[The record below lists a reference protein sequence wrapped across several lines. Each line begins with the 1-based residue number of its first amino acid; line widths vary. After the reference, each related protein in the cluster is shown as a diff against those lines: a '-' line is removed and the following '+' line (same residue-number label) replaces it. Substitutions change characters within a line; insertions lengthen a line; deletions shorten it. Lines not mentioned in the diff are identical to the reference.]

1 MKEKRDREFDERR
14 LYRRRRRIRNQ
25 IIAYIT
31 VGIFFVA
38 IVVGA
43 VIGVRKLMEIIA
55 ERRQAAEMERQLEEM
70 QQPDSE
76 NAVVEPPEPIE
87 EAAVEEVD
95 WLEEIVESAIA
106 AMPLEDKVAGLFVVK
121 PESIKIGRAHV

>member
-76 NAVVEPPEPIE
+76 NAVV
-87 EAAVEEVD
+87 D
-95 WLEEIVESAIA
+95 RGSGGGRGGL
-106 AMPLEDKVAGLFVVK
+106 AGGNRGVCNCSDALR
-121 PESIKIGRAHV
+121 G